1 MCFFSLVVCQY
12 RGRIMPKLLTM
23 PIPASADLF
32 QLADMCAAFAV
43 GLVESTDAA
52 ESLALCGRLSFA
64 LTALRPLCDADLPPY
79 LVERLKADELPAP
92 YVPDC
97 WVDSY
102 LLVNYARSLTQALL
116 SCTLP
121 HGATVELTGLLH
133 DLIMLMADYL
143 KQPCLER
150 EAGHE

>member
-1 MCFFSLVVCQY
+1 MYFLSLVVCQY

-43 GLVESTDAA
+43 ELVESIDTA

-64 LTALRPLCDADLPPY
+64 LTALRPLSDSFPPPH
-79 LVERLKADELPAP
+79 LVELLTANECPAP
-92 YVPDC
+92 CVPDC
-97 WVDSY
+97 WIDSY
-102 LLVNYARSLTQALL
+102 LLVDYAQSLTQALL

-121 HGATVELTGLLH
+121 HTATVELTGLLH

-143 KQPCLER
+143 KQPYLER